1 MQDEFAQGAQDEEG
15 EEAADGVG
23 DHEGGACGVEA
34 AAGAEEQAGAD
45 GTADRDHLDLPRLQ
59 ALVVAL
65 ILRVKERFG
74 GMRLG
79 RDGMVRDG
87 RLSSGALLGIGH
99 GGSFGFRLGGV
110 LVSAG

>member
-45 GTADRDHLDLPRLQ
+45 GAADRDHLDLPRLQ

-65 ILRVKERFG
+65 ILRVKERLR
-74 GMRLG
+74 GMGVAAVGLAQINLVIG
-79 RDGMVRDG
+79 VV
-87 RLSSGALLGIGH
+87 GH
-99 GGSFGFRLGGV
+99 G
-110 LVSAG
+110 